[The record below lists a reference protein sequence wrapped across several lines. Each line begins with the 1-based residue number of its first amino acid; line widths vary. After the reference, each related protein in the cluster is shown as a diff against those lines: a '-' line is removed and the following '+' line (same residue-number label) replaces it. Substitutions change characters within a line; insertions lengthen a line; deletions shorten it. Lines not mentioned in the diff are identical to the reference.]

1 MACTSDHGN
10 ASGGMTSHA
19 RSIEAE
25 LKLIPG
31 VSDAL
36 VMTVAN
42 PHAADRLLAAVEID
56 SDQPPAET
64 VVQQI
69 AAALARHNGPL
80 EIMPLRWFPRTPS
93 GTIRRQAIK
102 AAFIRQSAGPQL
114 AHSLYLRAVAAQEIG
129 RHDLAAASLDD
140 AIAINPG
147 PAPYHSALGNALR
160 ELGRPGEAIASYRKA
175 IALAPDL
182 IDAHYNIAT
191 TLLAEGDLQA
201 GWTEFEWRWKTVYMA
216 GSQRTFKQAQ
226 WTGEPARGQTLLIY
240 AEQGFGDS
248 LQFCRYATLAA
259 KRGLRVILEVQAPLV
274 RLLRTLPGVDQV
286 MALGEPLPDFDVH
299 CPMMSLPLAFAT
311 TVETIPGSAAYL
323 RADPMQ
329 VAVWQTRLDGM
340 PQRGPR
346 IGLVWAGSAMLT
358 ADRRRSINP
367 EKLAPLFRLS
377 GFHFFSVQKSGQ
389 AAPSDF
395 PLTDYMDE
403 MDDFADTAA
412 LIANLDLVISV
423 DTAVAHLAAALGKPV
438 WLLDRF
444 DHDWRWLTGRRDSP
458 WYPTLRLYR
467 QPQRGDW
474 DAVLAEVLHD
484 LDALPRGPRQTRP
497 AARVRTV
504 ATVAPSDTLS
514 RADAGAPDDPAPRH
528 R

>member
-1 MACTSDHGN
+1 
-10 ASGGMTSHA
+10 
-19 RSIEAE
+19 
-25 LKLIPG
+25 
-31 VSDAL
+31 
-36 VMTVAN
+36 
-42 PHAADRLLAAVEID
+42 
-56 SDQPPAET
+56 
-64 VVQQI
+64 
-69 AAALARHNGPL
+69 
-80 EIMPLRWFPRTPS
+80 
-93 GTIRRQAIK
+93 
-102 AAFIRQSAGPQL
+102 
-114 AHSLYLRAVAAQEIG
+114 
-129 RHDLAAASLDD
+129 
-140 AIAINPG
+140 
-147 PAPYHSALGNALR
+147 
-160 ELGRPGEAIASYRKA
+160 
-175 IALAPDL
+175 
-182 IDAHYNIAT
+182 
-191 TLLAEGDLQA
+191 
-201 GWTEFEWRWKTVYMA
+201 MA